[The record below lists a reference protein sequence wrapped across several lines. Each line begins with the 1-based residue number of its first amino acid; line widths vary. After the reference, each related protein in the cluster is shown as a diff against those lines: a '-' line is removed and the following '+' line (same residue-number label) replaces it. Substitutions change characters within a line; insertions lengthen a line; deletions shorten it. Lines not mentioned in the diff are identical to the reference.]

1 MLTSKYLHEERG
13 KIRSAA
19 LLHFGSAWAKKE
31 VEKWLDKIAQDPD
44 MTLDE
49 KKWESY
55 FFELVVEDCLKQE
68 ETIRREHELSNIK
81 PKYNLTGRIVIT
93 HGNNDI

>member
-19 LLHFGSAWAKKE
+19 LLHFGSTWAKKE
-31 VEKWLDKIAQDPD
+31 VEKWLNKIAQDPD

-55 FFELVVEDCLKQE
+55 FFKLVVEDCLKQE

-81 PKYNLTGRIVIT
+81 LKYNLTDRIVIT